1 MVGGGGGHLSLF
13 LCPAAT
19 QRPVT
24 ATAAIR
30 WEMRAR
36 LAYISEGRAW
46 PSTVIS
52 ANASTA
58 MLSTALKVEALQD
71 AAVKVTWRMVLV
83 NYFYIIVMLNK
94 PHSGLW
100 LRLI

>member
-1 MVGGGGGHLSLF
+1 MGHLSLR

-30 WEMRAR
+30 WEMRAH
-36 LAYISEGRAW
+36 LAYISERRAW

-52 ANASTA
+52 ADASMA
-58 MLSTALKVEALQD
+58 MLSTALKVKALEQ
-71 AAVKVTWRMVLV
+71 VTAGHCCESDVECPSSLL
-83 NYFYIIVMLNK
+83 FL
-94 PHSGLW
+94 H
-100 LRLI
+100 